1 MTDWPKILEDE
12 IRTGDDM
19 RRQVPK
25 MLADPQISVE
35 QVKALFDAL
44 EKQAQFSEK
53 PKSALEALG
62 HDFAVVDK
70 ATALEE
76 RYIDLAANVAEKLKI
91 MRSQAATP
99 HSPP

>member
-53 PKSALEALG
+53 LKSALEALG

>member
-12 IRTGDDM
+12 IRTGNEM

-53 PKSALEALG
+53 LKSALEALG
-62 HDFAVVDK
+62 HDFSVVDK

-76 RYIDLAANVAEKLKI
+76 RYVDLAANVAEKLKI
-91 MRSQAATP
+91 MRNQV
-99 HSPP
+99 